1 MRREAG
7 DSFMLRK
14 MLTRKMLTILCLGL
28 ASGIP
33 LGIVLTVL
41 QAWMTKSGI
50 DLKMVGLAVL
60 VQMPYTWKF
69 VWSPLMDRFV
79 PPFLGRRRGWMLISQ
94 ILMVVAIVAM
104 GQFDPATAVGTILAL
119 ATVISFAGAS
129 HDIVIDAYR
138 RDVLDE
144 AELGF
149 GSAVAVNSYLIGFR
163 YIGVV
168 LGLYLGD
175 VLPWSQVFT
184 ILASFVVIGVVGT
197 MIAVEPRDAALAPRS
212 LREAVLNPFLDY
224 LRRPGAIEILLFI
237 LLYKL
242 GDNLA
247 SALLTPFYIKVG
259 FTLKEISVYYKIISF
274 WGTFTGGLVGGAL
287 LTRYS
292 IRRCL
297 MAFGV
302 FQGVTPLAFAILVGT
317 GPNVLAL
324 AFVVAVETLSLG
336 MGAAA
341 LTAFMLRLCN
351 RKFSATQYAL
361 LTSFMG
367 IPRTIIPASAGF
379 VVESLGWVNFYV
391 LCVLLAI
398 PGLLLVYFRAPKWEE
413 GLPPA

>member
-1 MRREAG
+1 
-7 DSFMLRK
+7 MLRK
-14 MLTRKMLTILCLGL
+14 MLTRKMLTILFLGL

-41 QAWMTKSGI
+41 QAWMTTSGI
-50 DLKMVGLAVL
+50 DLKTVGLAVL

-69 VWSPLMDRFV
+69 AWSPLMDRFV
-79 PPFLGRRRGWMLISQ
+79 PPFLGRRRGWMLVSQ
-94 ILMVVAIVAM
+94 LLMLVSIVGM
-104 GQFDPATAVGTILAL
+104 GQFDPAKAVGTILAF
-119 ATVISFAGAS
+119 ATLISFAGAS

-149 GSAVAVNSYLIGFR
+149 GSAVAVNSYLIGYR

-168 LGLYLGD
+168 LGLFLGD
-175 VLPWSQVFT
+175 LLPWSQVFM
-184 ILASFVVIGVVGT
+184 ILAAFVLIGVVGT
-197 MIAVEPRDAALAPRS
+197 FIAIEPRDAALAPRS
-212 LREAVLNPFLDY
+212 LREAVLNPFVDY

-259 FTLKEISVYYKIISF
+259 FSLKQISVYYKLISF
-274 WGTFTGGLVGGAL
+274 WGTFIGGLLGGAL
-287 LTRYS
+287 MTRYS
-292 IRRCL
+292 IRGCL
-297 MAFGV
+297 MGFGV
-302 FQGVTPLAFAILVGT
+302 FQGVTPMAFALLVGT

-324 AFVVAVETLSLG
+324 AFVVGVETLSLG

-379 VVESLGWVNFYV
+379 IVDYLGWVHFYV
-391 LCVLLAI
+391 LCVLLAV
-398 PGLLLVYFRAPKWEE
+398 PGLLMIHFRATKWEE

>member
-1 MRREAG
+1 MI
-7 DSFMLRK
+7 RK
-14 MLTRKMLTILCLGL
+14 MLSRKMLTILCLGL

-33 LGIVLTVL
+33 LGIVITVL
-41 QAWMTKSGI
+41 QAWLTTSGI
-50 DLKMVGLAVL
+50 NLKTVGLAVL

-94 ILMVVAIVAM
+94 VVMLGSIGAL
-104 GQFDPATAVGTILAL
+104 GQFDPARSLVTILAL
-119 ATVISFAGAS
+119 ATVVAFAGAS

-144 AELGF
+144 PELGF
-149 GSAVAVNSYLIGFR
+149 GSAVAVNAYLVGYR

-168 LGLYLGD
+168 LGLVLGD
-175 VLPWSQVFT
+175 LLPWSQVFL
-184 ILASFVVIGVVGT
+184 ILAAFVLVGVAGT
-197 MIAVEPRDAALAPRS
+197 LIAVEPKGAIHAPRT
-212 LREAVLNPFLDY
+212 LREAVVNPFIDY
-224 LRRPGAIEILLFI
+224 LKRPGAIEILFFI

-247 SALLTPFYIKVG
+247 SALLTPFYIKIG
-259 FTLKEISVYYKIISF
+259 FSLTAISVYYKVISF
-274 WGTFTGGLVGGAL
+274 WGVFTGGLVGGAL

-292 IRRCL
+292 IRKCL

-302 FQGVTPLAFAILVGT
+302 FQGITPLAFSILVFT
-317 GPNVLAL
+317 GPSVLAL
-324 AFVVAVETLSLG
+324 AFVVALETFSLG
-336 MGAAA
+336 MGALA
-341 LTAFMLRLCN
+341 LTTFMLRLCN

-367 IPRTIIPASAGF
+367 VPRAVVPASAGF
-379 VVESLGWVNFYV
+379 IVESLGWVNFYT
-391 LCVLLAI
+391 LCVILSV
-398 PGLLLVYFRAPKWEE
+398 PGLLLIYFRAAKWEE

>member
-1 MRREAG
+1 M
-7 DSFMLRK
+7 FRK
-14 MLTRKMLTILCLGL
+14 MFTRKMLTILCLGL

-41 QAWMTKSGI
+41 QAWLTKSGI
-50 DLKMVGLAVL
+50 DLKTVGLAVL

-69 VWSPLMDRFV
+69 AWSPLMDRFV
-79 PPFLGRRRGWMLISQ
+79 PPFLGRRRGWMLVSQ
-94 ILMVVAIVAM
+94 GLMLVSIAGI
-104 GQFDPATAVGTILAL
+104 GRFDPVRSIGTVLFL

-144 AELGF
+144 FELGF
-149 GSAVAVNSYLIGFR
+149 GSAVAVNSYLIGYR

-168 LGLYLGD
+168 LGLFLGD
-175 VLPWSQVFT
+175 VLPWSQVFLV
-184 ILASFVVIGVVGT
+184 LAAFVLVGVAGT
-197 MIAVEPRDAALAPRS
+197 LIAIEPKEAIRPPTS
-212 LREAVLNPFLDY
+212 LREAVFNPFFDY
-224 LRRPGAIEILLFI
+224 LRRPGAVEILLFI

-259 FTLKEISVYYKIISF
+259 FTLKEISVYYKVISF
-274 WGTFTGGLVGGAL
+274 WGTFIGGMVGGAL

-292 IRRCL
+292 IRKCL

-302 FQGVTPLAFAILVGT
+302 FQGITPLAFSILVAT
-317 GPNVLAL
+317 GPHVLAL

-336 MGAAA
+336 MGASA

-351 RKFSATQYAL
+351 RRFSATQYAL

-367 IPRTIIPASAGF
+367 VPRTIIPAGAGF
-379 VVESLGWVNFYV
+379 IVETLGWMNFYV
-391 LCVLLAI
+391 LCVGLAI
-398 PGLLLVYFRAPKWEE
+398 PGLLLIYFRAPRWEE

>member
-1 MRREAG
+1 
-7 DSFMLRK
+7 MLRK

-50 DLKMVGLAVL
+50 DLKTVGLAVL

-94 ILMVVAIVAM
+94 VLLIVSIVAM
-104 GQFDPATAVGTILAL
+104 GRCDPAHGVGVILAL
-119 ATVISFAGAS
+119 ATLVSFAGAS

-144 AELGF
+144 SELGF

-168 LGLYLGD
+168 LGLFLGD
-175 VLPWSQVFT
+175 VLPWSQVFAV
-184 ILASFVVIGVVGT
+184 LAAFVLVGVAGT
-197 MIAVEPRDAALAPRS
+197 FMAIEPRDAMTAPRS
-212 LREAVLNPFLDY
+212 LREAVFNPFLDY

-259 FTLKEISVYYKIISF
+259 FTLKEISVYYKIVSF
-274 WGTFTGGLVGGAL
+274 WGTFTGGLLGGAL

-292 IRRCL
+292 IRKCL
-297 MAFGV
+297 IAFGV
-302 FQGVTPLAFAILVGT
+302 AQGVTPLAFAVLVFT

-324 AFVVAVETLSLG
+324 AFVVGVETLTLG
-336 MGAAA
+336 MGASA

-367 IPRTIIPASAGF
+367 IPRTVIPASAGF
-379 VVESLGWVNFYV
+379 IVSGLGWVNFYA
-391 LCVLLAI
+391 LCVALAL
-398 PGLLLVYFRAPKWEE
+398 PGLALAYFRAPKWEE

>member
-1 MRREAG
+1 
-7 DSFMLRK
+7 MLRK
-14 MLTRKMLTILCLGL
+14 MLTRKMLTILCLGI
-28 ASGIP
+28 AAGIP

-41 QAWMTKSGI
+41 QAWMTKSEI
-50 DLKMVGLAVL
+50 DLKTVGLAVL

-94 ILMVVAIVAM
+94 LLMIVSIVAM
-104 GQFDPATAVGTILAL
+104 GQFEPARAIVPILAL
-119 ATVISFAGAS
+119 ATLISFAGAS

-144 AELGF
+144 SELGF

-168 LGLYLGD
+168 LGLFLGD
-175 VLPWSQVFT
+175 FLPWSQVFM
-184 ILASFVVIGVVGT
+184 ILAGFVVIGVVGT
-197 MIAVEPRDAALAPRS
+197 FIAIEPRDAIAAPKS
-212 LREAVLNPFLDY
+212 LREAVFNPFLDY
-224 LRRPGAIEILLFI
+224 LKRPGAIEILLFI

-247 SALLTPFYIKVG
+247 SALLTPFYIKVVG
-259 FTLKEISVYYKIISF
+259 YTLTQISVYYKIVSF
-274 WGTFTGGLVGGAL
+274 WGTFCGGLIGGAL

-292 IRRCL
+292 IRKCL

-302 FQGVTPLAFAILVGT
+302 FQGVTPLAFSILVVT

-336 MGAAA
+336 MGASA

-379 VVESLGWVNFYV
+379 IVDGLGWVHFYM
-391 LCVLLAI
+391 LCVALAL
-398 PGLLLVYFRAPKWEE
+398 PGLLLIYFRAAKWEE

>member
-1 MRREAG
+1 
-7 DSFMLRK
+7 MLRK
-14 MLTRKMLTILCLGL
+14 MLTRKMLTILCLGI
-28 ASGIP
+28 AAGIP

-50 DLKMVGLAVL
+50 KLATVGLAAL

-79 PPFLGRRRGWMLISQ
+79 PPFLGRRRGWMLVSQ
-94 ILMVVAIVAM
+94 LAMIVSIVAM
-104 GQFDPATAVGTILAL
+104 GQFDPAHAIVPILAL
-119 ATVISFAGAS
+119 ATLISFAGAS

-144 AELGF
+144 SELGF

-168 LGLYLGD
+168 LGLFLGD
-175 VLPWSQVFT
+175 FLPWSQVFI
-184 ILASFVVIGVVGT
+184 ILAGFVVIGVVGT
-197 MIAVEPRDAALAPRS
+197 FIAIEPRDAIAAPKS
-212 LREAVLNPFLDY
+212 LREAVFNPFLDY
-224 LRRPGAIEILLFI
+224 LKRPGAIEILLFI

-247 SALLTPFYIKVG
+247 GALLTPFYIQVG
-259 FTLKEISVYYKIISF
+259 FSLTQISVYYKIVSF
-274 WGTFTGGLVGGAL
+274 WGTFCGGLIGGAL

-292 IRRCL
+292 IRKCL
-297 MAFGV
+297 LAFGV
-302 FQGVTPLAFAILVGT
+302 FQGVTPLAFAILVVT
-317 GPNVLAL
+317 GPNVMAL

-336 MGAAA
+336 MGASA

-367 IPRTIIPASAGF
+367 IPRAIIPSSAGF
-379 VVESLGWVNFYV
+379 IVDGLGWVHFYA
-391 LCVLLAI
+391 LCVALAI
-398 PGLLLVYFRAPKWEE
+398 PGLLLIYFRAAKWEE

>member
-1 MRREAG
+1 
-7 DSFMLRK
+7 MLRK
-14 MLTRKMLTILCLGL
+14 MLTRKMLTILFLGL

-41 QAWMTKSGI
+41 QAWMTTSGI
-50 DLKMVGLAVL
+50 DLKTVGLAVL

-94 ILMVVAIVAM
+94 VTMIVSIIAM
-104 GQFDPATAVGTILAL
+104 GQFDPTRAVGIILAL
-119 ATVISFAGAS
+119 ATVVSFAGAS

-144 AELGF
+144 SELGF
-149 GSAVAVNSYLIGFR
+149 GSAVAVNGYLIGYR

-168 LGLYLGD
+168 LGLFLAD

-184 ILASFVVIGVVGT
+184 ILSAFVLIGVLGT
-197 MIAVEPRDAALAPRS
+197 LIAIEPRESIHAPAS
-212 LREAVLNPFLDY
+212 LREAVFTPFFDY

-247 SALLTPFYIKVG
+247 SALLTLYYIKIG
-259 FTLKEISVYYKIISF
+259 FTLTQISVYYKVVSF
-274 WGTFTGGLVGGAL
+274 WGTFIGGLIGGAV

-292 IRRCL
+292 IRSCL
-297 MAFGV
+297 MAFGL
-302 FQGVTPLAFAILVGT
+302 FQAVTPLAFAILVAT

-324 AFVVAVETLSLG
+324 VFVVAVETLSLG
-336 MGAAA
+336 MGASA
-341 LTAFMLRLCN
+341 LAAFMLRLCN
-351 RKFSATQYAL
+351 RRFSATQFAL

-367 IPRTIIPASAGF
+367 VPRTIIPASAGYI
-379 VVESLGWVNFYV
+379 VEYLGWVHFYG
-391 LCVLLAI
+391 LCVVLAI
-398 PGLLLVYFRAPKWEE
+398 PGLLLVYFRAPRWEE
-413 GLPPA
+413 GLPPDLP

>member
-1 MRREAG
+1 
-7 DSFMLRK
+7 MLNRK
-14 MLTRKMLTILCLGL
+14 MLAILCLGL

-33 LGIVLTVL
+33 LGIVVTVL
-41 QAWMTKSGI
+41 QAWMTRSGI
-50 DLKMVGLAVL
+50 DLKTVGLAVL

-69 VWSPLMDRFV
+69 AWSPLMDRFV
-79 PPFLGRRRGWMLISQ
+79 LPFLGRRRGWMLVSQ
-94 ILMVVAIVAM
+94 VAMIASIAAM
-104 GQFDPATAVGTILAL
+104 GQFDPARAVGTILAL
-119 ATVISFAGAS
+119 ATVVSFAGAS

-144 AELGF
+144 SELGF
-149 GSAVAVNSYLIGFR
+149 GSAVAVNAYLVGYR

-168 LGLYLGD
+168 LGLFLGD
-175 VLPWSQVFT
+175 LLPWSRVF
-184 ILASFVVIGVVGT
+184 ILLAAFVAVGVAGT
-197 MIAVEPRDAALAPRS
+197 FIAVEPADPVDPPRS
-212 LREAVLNPFLDY
+212 LREAVVTPFLDY
-224 LRRPGAIEILLFI
+224 LRRPGAVEILAFI

-259 FTLKEISVYYKIISF
+259 FSLTEISVFYKLISF
-274 WGTFTGGLVGGAL
+274 WGTFAGGLVGGAL

-297 MAFGV
+297 MAFGI
-302 FQGVTPLAFAILVGT
+302 FQGVTPLAFSLLVAS

-324 AFVVAVETLSLG
+324 AFVVAFETFSLG
-336 MGAAA
+336 MGASA

-367 IPRTIIPASAGF
+367 IPRTIIPAGAGF
-379 VVESLGWVNFYV
+379 IVDGIGWVRFYV

-398 PGLLLVYFRAPKWEE
+398 PGLLMIRFRAAKWEE

>member
-1 MRREAG
+1 
-7 DSFMLRK
+7 MLRK

-28 ASGIP
+28 AAGIP

-41 QAWMTKSGI
+41 QAWLTKSGI
-50 DLKMVGLAVL
+50 DRKTVGLAIL

-79 PPFLGRRRGWMLISQ
+79 PPFLGRRRGWMLVSQ
-94 ILMVVAIVAM
+94 LLMIVSIVAM
-104 GQFDPATAVGTILAL
+104 GQFDPAHAIVPILAL
-119 ATVISFAGAS
+119 ATLISFAGAS

-144 AELGF
+144 SELGF

-168 LGLYLGD
+168 LGLLLGD
-175 VLPWSQVFT
+175 KLPWSQVFM
-184 ILASFVVIGVVGT
+184 ILAGFVVIGVIGT
-197 MIAVEPRDAALAPRS
+197 VIAVEPRDGIAAPRS
-212 LREAVLNPFLDY
+212 LREAVVNPFLDY

-247 SALLTPFYIKVG
+247 SALLTMFYIKVG
-259 FTLKEISVYYKIISF
+259 FTLTQLSVYYKVVSF
-274 WGTFTGGLVGGAL
+274 WGTFCGGLIGGAL
-287 LTRYS
+287 MTRYS
-292 IRRCL
+292 IRKCL
-297 MAFGV
+297 LAFGV
-302 FQGVTPLAFAILVGT
+302 FQGVTPLAFAILVAT

-336 MGAAA
+336 MGASA

-379 VVESLGWVNFYV
+379 IVDGIGWVNFYV
-391 LCVLLAI
+391 LCVALAI
-398 PGLLLVYFRAPKWEE
+398 PGLLLIYFRASKWEE